1 MFDERVV
8 NILLNRQKKSHFLIK
23 GKVGVIN
30 LSVGA
35 FYGKNHMV
43 LIDSTE
49 ITH

>member
-35 FYGKNHMV
+35 FYGIFKKSHGA
-43 LIDSTE
+43 DRFY
-49 ITH
+49 